1 MLTEEITEAVNLL
14 SAVES
19 QTQDVTK
26 LVDHLLK
33 KATENEYNTSKGISF
48 LELKYQLLLSYLM
61 NLTYISLQKSQG
73 SSIQDDPAIDRLI
86 EIRTVL
92 EKMRPID
99 KKLKYQVD
107 KVVRTAASGGTD
119 SSDPLRYRANP
130 ENLISKLDD
139 ESESESEGEEKKS
152 KIYHPPKL
160 TAMHYE
166 GDETEMDKDQKVL
179 ERAKKRA
186 LSTSMLR
193 ELREEFSEG
202 PTEIRETTSTQRS
215 RAERKLRERTH
226 YEEENFMRFSVS
238 KKDKNE
244 MKRVA
249 GLSSL
254 NNLTHFDDIS
264 ALTEGRAPQAGGSSK
279 KRKHGG
285 KGKKGKKGFKKKR
298 KH

>member
-1 MLTEEITEAVNLL
+1 MSAEEMEEAIKLL
-14 SAVES
+14 GDMES
-19 QTQDVTK
+19 QTEDVTK
-26 LVDHLLK
+26 LIDHLLK
-33 KATENEYNTSKGISF
+33 KALNEEYSTSSGISF
-48 LELKYQLLLSYLM
+48 LEVKYQLLLTYLM
-61 NLTYISLQKSQG
+61 NLTYITLQKSSG
-73 SSIQDDPAIDRLI
+73 ESIEGDPSIDRLV

-107 KVVRTAASGGTD
+107 KVVRTAATGGID

-139 ESESESEGEEKKS
+139 ESESESEGEEKKP
-152 KIYHPPKL
+152 KIYQPPKL

-166 GDETEMDKDQKVL
+166 GDESVQDKEQQVL

-193 ELREEFSEG
+193 DLREEYSEG
-202 PTEIRETTSTQRS
+202 PSEVRETTSTQRS
-215 RAERKLRERTH
+215 KAEKKLRDRTE
-226 YEEENFMRFSVS
+226 YEEEHFMRFSVS

-249 GLSSL
+249 GFSSL

-264 ALTEGRAPQAGGSSK
+264 ALTEGRTSQSGSSK
-279 KRKHGG
+279 KRKAGG
-285 KGKKGKKGFKKKR
+285 KGKKGKKGFKKRR

>member
-1 MLTEEITEAVNLL
+1 MSTEETAEAINLL
-14 SAVES
+14 ENMES
-19 QTQDVTK
+19 QTEDVTK
-26 LVDHLLK
+26 LIDHLLK
-33 KATENEYNTSKGISF
+33 KACDGEYQTSKGISF
-48 LELKYQLLLSYLM
+48 LEVKYQLLLSYLI
-61 NLTYISLQKSQG
+61 NLTYITLQKAKGG
-73 SSIQDDPAIDRLI
+73 SIEGDPAIDRLI

-99 KKLKYQVD
+99 KKLKYEVD

-119 SSDPLRYRANP
+119 SSDPLRHRANP
-130 ENLISKLDD
+130 DNLISKLDD

-152 KIYHPPKL
+152 KIYQPPKL

-166 GDETEMDKDQKVL
+166 GDETVQDKEERAL

-193 ELREEFSEG
+193 DLREEYSEG
-202 PTEIRETTSTQRS
+202 PTEIRETTSKQRS
-215 RAERKLRERTH
+215 KAEKKLRERTE
-226 YEEENFMRFSVS
+226 YEEEHFMRFSVS

-244 MKRVA
+244 MRRVA
-249 GLSSL
+249 GFSSL

-264 ALTEGRAPQAGGSSK
+264 ALTEGQTSKAGPSK
-279 KRKHGG
+279 KRKMSG

>member
-1 MLTEEITEAVNLL
+1 MSGEEVGEAVSLL
-14 SAVES
+14 ETVES

-26 LVDHLLK
+26 LVDHLHQK
-33 KATENEYNTSKGISF
+33 VMEGGYSTSKGISF
-48 LELKYQLLLSYLM
+48 LELKYQLLLSYLID
-61 NLTYISLQKSQG
+61 LTYITLQKSQG
-73 SSIQDDPAIDRLI
+73 SSIQGDPAVERLV

-130 ENLISKLDD
+130 DNLINKLEDV
-139 ESESESEGEEKKS
+139 SESESEGEEKKS
-152 KIYHPPKL
+152 KLYQPPKL

-166 GDETEMDKDQKVL
+166 GDETEQDRDQKIL

-193 ELREEFSEG
+193 ELREELNEG
-202 PTEIRETTSTQRS
+202 PTEIRETTSAQRS
-215 RAERKLRERTH
+215 RAEKKLRERTE

-244 MKRVA
+244 MKKVA
-249 GLSSL
+249 GFSSL

-264 ALTEGRAPQAGGSSK
+264 ALTEGRTPQAGSSK
-279 KRKHGG
+279 KRKQSG